1 MAKNPKEEKAKKA
14 PKADKA
20 KKVKKTEDTELP
32 DNLLPQNILPMGER
46 VEENKNIYI
55 SQRTYKRIR
64 KFTKNKLSNESGGM
78 LIGRVVEEMG
88 KTNIIISGFVEA
100 KYCEAT
106 PTTLKF
112 THETWEY
119 VHSQIDSRYKG
130 RKIVGWIHTHPDFG
144 IFLSEYD
151 KFIHENFFSEAH
163 QVAYVIDP
171 IQKIEGFYFWINGAL
186 ERCKGFYI
194 FDKTGVPIDIETP
207 GDEPEETKRGSVFSF
222 KNILIALLSVAVAFL
237 IFANISANK
246 QIKQLQTQQDNLV
259 NSANQALAMIQQEVW
274 QQSAEMQEL
283 RDILTEAGII
293 VEPTVPETTDETTGQ
308 TTDETTGET
317 TSNEGGAVNE

>member
-20 KKVKKTEDTELP
+20 KKVKKTEETELP

-64 KFTKNKLSNESGGM
+64 KFTKNKLTNESGGM

-88 KTNIIISGFVEA
+88 KTNIIINGFVEA

-151 KFIHENFFSEAH
+151 KLSMKTSSAR
-163 QVAYVIDP
+163 P
-171 IQKIEGFYFWINGAL
+171 IRWH
-186 ERCKGFYI
+186 
-194 FDKTGVPIDIETP
+194 TSSTP
-207 GDEPEETKRGSVFSF
+207 FRRLKAS
-222 KNILIALLSVAVAFL
+222 
-237 IFANISANK
+237 
-246 QIKQLQTQQDNLV
+246 
-259 NSANQALAMIQQEVW
+259 
-274 QQSAEMQEL
+274 
-283 RDILTEAGII
+283 
-293 VEPTVPETTDETTGQ
+293 
-308 TTDETTGET
+308 
-317 TSNEGGAVNE
+317 TSG